1 MLSCEEALE
10 QMSQALDS
18 PLTGEEQGELEA
30 HLACCPACRAD
41 WAALRELHQAMGELE
56 ETPVP
61 EGFADRVMERVRE
74 DARPA
79 KVVPLWRRPQWKAAA
94 GLAACAVICVGLYYG
109 ADRLGLG
116 ASGNV
121 AAVPDLAQWSE
132 ESAGSGE
139 APVAGAASAAG
150 TDEDPVQSK
159 TTEPPETAD
168 GTETDSAP
176 QSGAANGENPSKVA
190 GVPRAALARG
200 ENAAGEA
207 PEPALADGEAGGAAL
222 YSVQPEET
230 ELLLTAL
237 PEGAAEL
244 LPALDQWE
252 LDGQGRSFCA
262 VSAQTLEALC
272 GALEAADIPFQR
284 PEQPWSET
292 CRVILAE

>member
-139 APVAGAASAAG
+139 APVAGAAGAEQDDRTAG
-150 TDEDPVQSK
+150 NSGR
-159 TTEPPETAD
+159 D
-168 GTETDSAP
+168 GDC
-176 QSGAANGENPSKVA
+176 QC
-190 GVPRAALARG
+190 
-200 ENAAGEA
+200 
-207 PEPALADGEAGGAAL
+207 
-222 YSVQPEET
+222 
-230 ELLLTAL
+230 
-237 PEGAAEL
+237 AAERRG
-244 LPALDQWE
+244 QWRE
-252 LDGQGRSFCA
+252 PVEGCRCAACRPCPGGKRGGR
-262 VSAQTLEALC
+262 
-272 GALEAADIPFQR
+272 GP
-284 PEQPWSET
+284 
-292 CRVILAE
+292 

>member
-1 MLSCEEALE
+1 MDTKWNSTGPNEGLEQLVAGEVREALK
-10 QMSQALDS
+10 
-18 PLTGEEQGELEA
+18 G
-30 HLACCPACRAD
+30 
-41 WAALRELHQAMGELE
+41 
-56 ETPVP
+56 V
-61 EGFADRVMERVRE
+61 E
-74 DARPA
+74 DAPGVA
-79 KVVPLWRRPQWKAAA
+79 KVRVSGKTCGRLRAAA

-168 GTETDSAP
+168 GTETASAP

-222 YSVQPEET
+222 YSVC
-230 ELLLTAL
+230 LLYTS
-237 PEGAAEL
+237 PS
-244 LPALDQWE
+244 PRDT
-252 LDGQGRSFCA
+252 R
-262 VSAQTLEALC
+262 
-272 GALEAADIPFQR
+272 
-284 PEQPWSET
+284 
-292 CRVILAE
+292 

>member
-1 MLSCEEALE
+1 MAGEVREALK
-10 QMSQALDS
+10 
-18 PLTGEEQGELEA
+18 G
-30 HLACCPACRAD
+30 
-41 WAALRELHQAMGELE
+41 
-56 ETPVP
+56 V
-61 EGFADRVMERVRE
+61 E
-74 DARPA
+74 DAPGVA
-79 KVVPLWRRPQWKAAA
+79 KVRVSGKTCGRLRAAA

-109 ADRLGLG
+109 ADRPGLG

-168 GTETDSAP
+168 GTETASAP

-190 GVPRAALARG
+190 GVPRAALAQG
-200 ENAAGEA
+200 ENTAGEA
-207 PEPALADGEAGGAAL
+207 PEPALADGEAGGPAL

-252 LDGQGRSFCA
+252 LDGQGRSFCT

>member
-10 QMSQALDS
+10 QMSQALDG

-41 WAALRELHQAMGELE
+41 WAALRELHQAME
-56 ETPVP
+56 ETPAP

-74 DARPA
+74 DVRPA

-109 ADRLGLG
+109 ADRPGLG

-168 GTETDSAP
+168 GTETASAP

-190 GVPRAALARG
+190 GVPRAALAQG
-200 ENAAGEA
+200 ENTAGEA
-207 PEPALADGEAGGAAL
+207 PEPALADGEAGGPAL

-252 LDGQGRSFCA
+252 LDGQGRSFCT
-262 VSAQTLEALC
+262 VSVQTLEALC